1 MLISEMGMST
11 GIPREGLPQ
20 RLNGEEPA
28 YNAGD
33 VGSVPGSRRS
43 PGEGSGNPLQYSC
56 PENPMEKGTC
66 QATFHGLSKELDMT

>member
-33 VGSVPGSRRS
+33 VGSVLGSGRS
-43 PGEGSGNPLQYSC
+43 AGEGSGNPLQYSC
-56 PENPMEKGTC
+56 PENPMEKGTW

>member
-43 PGEGSGNPLQYSC
+43 PGEGNNPIQYSC
-56 PENPMEKGTC
+56 LENPMDRGAW
-66 QATFHGLSKELDMT
+66 QLQ